1 MLRCQI
7 VGRSM
12 SISPY
17 ELLEFGYPALDV
29 LLQNH
34 PYQAFETMTRTMP
47 KKTSKQLSKKE
58 IVLLAM
64 LVFIPIAMVAKWVQ
78 LSPVIVFV
86 FAGLAIIPLASRIA
100 NATEG
105 IAEVVGPTLG
115 GLLNSTFGN
124 ATELIVSIVALR
136 AGLIEVVK
144 ASITGTIVA
153 NLLLALGL
161 AMLLGGLRFK
171 EQSFQPAVARIN
183 ASSLNLALVVLLTP
197 TAIHFTSN
205 GLKDSTLANFSL
217 VLSILLLA
225 FYGLMLLFSMKTHS
239 HIYQLADSEIGDVID
254 VHGGRSNLGRQVA
267 VLLVCTIALVFV
279 SEILVSSL
287 EQAIKTLGF
296 TDLFTGVILIPIFG
310 GAVEYI
316 TAATFAMK
324 NKMDLSVAVAM
335 GSSLQIAMF
344 AAPLLVLIG
353 RVMGQPMDLEFNP
366 FEVLAVA
373 IAVLIVNSISS
384 DGKSNWLE
392 GALLLVTYTVLGSA
406 FYFHP

>member
-1 MLRCQI
+1 MTT
-7 VGRSM
+7 VTNPNPKM
-12 SISPY
+12 SKKD
-17 ELLEFGYPALDV
+17 LV
-29 LLQNH
+29 LL
-34 PYQAFETMTRTMP
+34 
-47 KKTSKQLSKKE
+47 SL
-58 IVLLAM
+58 
-64 LVFIPIAMVAKWVQ
+64 LVFIPISMVAQW
-78 LSPVIVFV
+78 LHLNPVLVFV
-86 FAGLAIIPLASRIA
+86 AAGLAIIPLAARIA
-100 NATEG
+100 DATEA
-105 IAEVVGPTLG
+105 IAEVIGPTLG

-136 AGLIEVVK
+136 AGLVEVVK
-144 ASITGTIVA
+144 ASITGTIIA

-161 AMLLGGLRFK
+161 ATLLGGLRYK
-171 EQSFQPAVARIN
+171 EQSFQPTVARIN

-197 TAIHFTSN
+197 AAIHLTSN
-205 GLKDSTLANFSL
+205 GLEESTLNNFSL
-217 VLSILLLA
+217 VLAILLLG
-225 FYGLMLLFSMKTHS
+225 FYGLMLWFSMKTHS
-239 HIYQLADSEIGDVID
+239 HIYRIADDEIGHIIE
-254 VHGGRSNLGRQVA
+254 GRGRSALWRKVA
-267 VLLVCTIALVFV
+267 ILLICTIALVFV

-287 EQAIKTLGF
+287 EQAISKLGF

-324 NKMDLSVAVAM
+324 NKMDLAVAVAM

-353 RVMGQPMDLEFNP
+353 RFLGHPMNLEFNT

-373 IAVLIVNSISS
+373 IAVLLTNSISS

-392 GALLLVTYTVLGSA
+392 GAMLLVTYAVVGAA

>member
-1 MLRCQI
+1 
-7 VGRSM
+7 
-12 SISPY
+12 
-17 ELLEFGYPALDV
+17 
-29 LLQNH
+29 
-34 PYQAFETMTRTMP
+34 MP
-47 KKTSKQLSKKE
+47 KKDV
-58 IVLLAM
+58 VLLSM
-64 LVFIPIAMVAKWVQ
+64 LAFIP
-78 LSPVIVFV
+78 LSIFANWMQFNPVVVFV
-86 FAGLAIIPLASRIA
+86 LSGCAIIPLAAWIA
-100 NATEG
+100 NSTEG

-136 AGLIEVVK
+136 SGLVEVVK
-144 ASITGTIVA
+144 ASITGTIIA

-161 AMLLGGLRFK
+161 ATLLGGIRFK
-171 EQSFQPAVARIN
+171 EQSFQPTVARIN
-183 ASSLNLALVVLLTP
+183 ASSLNLAVVVLLTP
-197 TAIHFTSN
+197 TAIHFTSPK
-205 GLKDSTLANFSL
+205 GLEESTLNNFSI
-217 VLSILLLA
+217 VLALLLLV

-239 HIYQLADSEIGDVID
+239 HIYRIADEEIHHVID
-254 VHGGRSNLGRQVA
+254 RKTRQEALWRQVG

-287 EQAIKTLGF
+287 EKAIATLGF

-335 GSSLQIAMF
+335 GSSLQIVMF
-344 AAPLLVLIG
+344 AAPVLVLIG
-353 RVMGQPMDLEFNP
+353 QVMGQPMNLEFNA

-373 IAVLIVNSISS
+373 IAVLLTNSISG

-392 GALLLVTYTVLGSA
+392 GSMLLVTYAVLGAA

>member
-1 MLRCQI
+1 
-7 VGRSM
+7 
-12 SISPY
+12 
-17 ELLEFGYPALDV
+17 
-29 LLQNH
+29 
-34 PYQAFETMTRTMP
+34 MTKTMP
-47 KKTSKQLSKKE
+47 RKQSKQLPRKE
-58 IVLLAM
+58 IVLLVM
-64 LVFIPIAMVAKWVQ
+64 LIFIPIAMVAKWMQ
-78 LSPVIVFV
+78 LNPVLVFV

-100 NATEG
+100 NSTEG

-161 AMLLGGLRFK
+161 ATLLGGLRFK
-171 EQSFQPAVARIN
+171 EQNFQPAVARIN
-183 ASSLNLALVVLLTP
+183 ASSLNLAVVVLLTP
-197 TAIHFTSN
+197 TAIHFTSQ
-205 GLKDSTLANFSL
+205 GLPDITLKNFSL
-217 VLSILLLA
+217 VLAILLLV

-239 HIYQLADSEIGDVID
+239 HIYQLADHEIGEVVE
-254 VHGGRSNLGRQVA
+254 VHGGRSNLVRQVA
-267 VLLVCTIALVFV
+267 ILLVCTIALVFV

-373 IAVLIVNSISS
+373 IAVLITNSISS

-392 GALLLVTYTVLGSA
+392 GSLLLVTYTVLGAA